1 MNTSPYRYIS
11 STFINEETKMQIKQW
26 VSLAAMAASSAWAM
40 DGVPADMEAV
50 AKNLPPKL
58 MAVVRTEIQAN
69 GLDGAVAACNVK
81 APAMAKEAAQAN
93 GMQIRRVSL
102 KNRNPKAVPD
112 AWETTV
118 LQDFDRRAAA
128 GEAPATLEASTVE
141 KQNGKTVFRYV
152 KALPTQDMC
161 LSCHGK
167 AAEMEPQVVQK
178 IKALYPMDK
187 AMGYSAGQ
195 IRGAI
200 TLKKEL

>member
-1 MNTSPYRYIS
+1 MN
-11 STFINEETKMQIKQW
+11 IKQMIG
-26 VSLAAMAASSAWAM
+26 LAAMSAMATSSVWAM

-58 MAVVRTEIQAN
+58 MAVVRNEIQAH
-69 GLDGAVAACNVK
+69 GLDGAVAACNEK
-81 APAMAKEAAQAN
+81 APALAKEASQAN

>member
-1 MNTSPYRYIS
+1 
-11 STFINEETKMQIKQW
+11 MQIKQW

-50 AKNLPPKL
+50 AKNVPPKL
-58 MAVVRTEIQAN
+58 MAVVRSEIQAN
-69 GLDGAVAACNVK
+69 GMDGAVAACNVK

-141 KQNGKTVFRYV
+141 KQDGKTIFRYV
-152 KALPTQDMC
+152 KALPTQEMC

-167 AAEMEPQVVQK
+167 ADAMDPKVVQK

-187 AMGYSAGQ
+187 AMGYSTGQ

>member
-1 MNTSPYRYIS
+1 MN
-11 STFINEETKMQIKQW
+11 MQIKQW
-26 VSLAAMAASSAWAM
+26 LGLAAMGASSVWAM

-58 MAVVRTEIQAN
+58 MSVVRSEIQAN
-69 GLDGAVAACNVK
+69 GLAGAVAACNVK

-102 KNRNPKAVPD
+102 RNRNPKAVPD
-112 AWETTV
+112 AWEVSV

-128 GEAPATLEASTVE
+128 GETPATLEASTVE
-141 KQNGKTVFRYV
+141 KNNGRTVFRYM
-152 KALPTQDMC
+152 KALPTQGMC
-161 LSCHGK
+161 IACHGK
-167 AAEMEPQVVQK
+167 PTEMEPVVLQK
-178 IKALYPMDK
+178 IKSLYPLDK
-187 AMGYSAGQ
+187 AMGYTEGQ